1 MFQDTSYKY
10 FVKTWI
16 YLVKVVVKYLA
27 KNK

>member
-10 FVKTWI
+10 FVKTWR
-16 YLVKVVVKYLA
+16 YLVKVVVEYLV